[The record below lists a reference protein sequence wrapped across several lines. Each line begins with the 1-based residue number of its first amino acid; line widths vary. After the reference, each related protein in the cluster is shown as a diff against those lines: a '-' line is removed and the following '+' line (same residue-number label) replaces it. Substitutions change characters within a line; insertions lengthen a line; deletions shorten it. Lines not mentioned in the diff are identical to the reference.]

1 MTRDQFQ
8 KIEKILALDGYKNVV
23 LFVHELYKEIDYI
36 RDKSFHVIEDL
47 IKENEILY
55 KRIKELRMKND

>member
-23 LFVHELYKEIDYI
+23 LFVNELIKQNNKQFE
-36 RDKSFHVIEDL
+36 VIEEL
-47 IKENEILY
+47 LRENEILH
-55 KRIKELRMKND
+55 KRIVNKTCRQSKD